1 MTAVAAIHADMR
13 RMTADVTTPS
23 DRLRRNPELIVKGGP
38 SRREPFV
45 AGHKA
50 LSAGP
55 PGEAE
60 ALSRDHH
67 RPRPARFEAETCLY
81 LSALTAPPEPHAN

>member
-1 MTAVAAIHADMR
+1 MVTAVAAIHADMR

-23 DRLRRNPELIVKGGP
+23 DRLRRNPELIVKGGL

-60 ALSRDHH
+60 ALPGTTIARARRDSKPKLAYTY
-67 RPRPARFEAETCLY
+67 RR
-81 LSALTAPPEPHAN
+81 